1 MLLRSQLPCILRPP
15 PRIPVKKKIPQIC
28 RICVNTY
35 IRCIPHRP
43 TILKAIGKGPMWM
56 QFLENRKIILASLPH
71 LHHQN
76 GIAAAKQL
84 Q

>member
-1 MLLRSQLPCILRPP
+1 M
-15 PRIPVKKKIPQIC
+15 
-28 RICVNTY
+28 NTY